1 MVSCTATRAL
11 NPDKPELTNNKH
23 QLILKVGQINAKL
36 KSPNLKYDKIVKS
49 RFKDWIPAFAGMT
62 AVISIRF

>member
-1 MVSCTATRAL
+1 MVNGSVTRAL
-11 NPDKPELTNNKH
+11 NPDKPEITNNKH

-36 KSPNLKYDKIVKS
+36 KNPNLKYDKIVKS